1 MNFNFYIYLSS
12 SSFKIIIKMEGR
24 RNWII
29 THGDA
34 DGICAGAIA
43 YSVFK
48 DSNILF
54 SNPVNL
60 LNTLN
65 EIQNDAF
72 RIIISDI
79 AIIENDSKKI
89 EEKIIHLSNKCE
101 IIYVDHHPLPEDF
114 NIEKLQI
121 KFIHEEEACASELI
135 FRFLNDK
142 LNSEME
148 RVMLIG
154 AIADYADNTP
164 FIEKA
169 LEKWDKRTLYFEAG
183 ILVNGLE
190 SFRKNK
196 EDKEKILKFLASGKP
211 PSFHQGLIGAAIMT
225 AYLEEEMRYR
235 IKNNYKKIGEV
246 SYIIDPKGPLG
257 KAATYVKN
265 EGKTLVGIAIDI
277 ENNKVDMS
285 IRTSSNKINL
295 NLITKKVAKKFN
307 GSGGGHPS
315 AAGARIPK
323 INLEEFLEEFNK
335 EIEKQLKSN

>member
-1 MNFNFYIYLSS
+1 
-12 SSFKIIIKMEGR
+12 MEEKKD
-24 RNWII
+24 WII

-34 DGICAGAIA
+34 DGICSGAIA
-43 YSVFK
+43 YNIFK
-48 DSNILF
+48 NSNILF

-60 LNTLN
+60 LSTLN
-65 EIQNDAF
+65 EIPSDAS
-72 RIIISDI
+72 RIIVSDI
-79 AIIENDSKKI
+79 AIIDNDAKKI
-89 EEKIIHLSNKCE
+89 EEKIMQLSKKCE
-101 IIYVDHHPLPEDF
+101 IIYIDHHPIPEDF
-114 NIEKLQI
+114 DIKKLQI
-121 KFIHEEEACASELI
+121 VFIHEEKACASELI
-135 FRFLNDK
+135 FRFFNDK

-154 AIADYADNTP
+154 AISDYADNTP

-183 ILVNGLE
+183 ILINGLE

-257 KAATYVKN
+257 KAATYVKS
-265 EGKTLVGIAIDI
+265 EGRTLVGIAIDI
-277 ENNKVDMS
+277 ENNKADMS
-285 IRTSSNKINL
+285 IRTSSDKINL
-295 NLITKKVAKKFN
+295 NLITKKVANKFN
-307 GSGGGHPS
+307 GSGGGHPN
-315 AAGARIPK
+315 ATGAKIPK
-323 INLEEFLEEFNK
+323 INLEEFLKEFNE
-335 EIEKQLKSN
+335 EIEKQLKIF

>member
-1 MNFNFYIYLSS
+1 
-12 SSFKIIIKMEGR
+12 MEEKKD
-24 RNWII
+24 WII

-34 DGICAGAIA
+34 DGICSGAIA
-43 YSVFK
+43 YSIFK
-48 DSNILF
+48 NSNILF

-60 LNTLN
+60 LSTLN
-65 EIQNDAF
+65 EIPSDAS
-72 RIIISDI
+72 RIIVSDI
-79 AIIENDSKKI
+79 AIIDNDAKKI
-89 EEKIIHLSNKCE
+89 EEKIMQLSKKCE
-101 IIYVDHHPLPEDF
+101 IIYIDHHPIPEDF
-114 NIEKLQI
+114 DIKKLQI
-121 KFIHEEEACASELI
+121 VFIHEEKACASELI
-135 FRFLNDK
+135 FRFFNDK

-148 RVMLIG
+148 RIMLIG
-154 AIADYADNTP
+154 AISDYADNTP

-183 ILVNGLE
+183 ILINGLE

-225 AYLEEEMRYR
+225 TYLEEEMRYR

-265 EGKTLVGIAIDI
+265 EGKTLVGIAINI

-285 IRTSSNKINL
+285 IRTSSNKVNL

-307 GSGGGHPS
+307 GSGGGHPT
-315 AAGARIPK
+315 ATGARIPK

-335 EIEKQLKSN
+335 EIEKTIKI